1 MQDKDCPPAAA
12 SPDPSADFEGEMAR
26 DPALRNLMAKA
37 LRFAAD
43 VEQKPRHCRRKDC
56 RRAASC
62 QFVFDRNGGG
72 DCGADI
78 DGRTVDRA
86 ALVLAFLVRLTR
98 RTGTQGGGDGATA
111 PAPGPASAR

>member
-1 MQDKDCPPAAA
+1 MQDKDYPPAPS
-12 SPDPSADFEGEMAR
+12 SPDPSANFAGEMTR
-26 DPALRNLMAKA
+26 NPALSDLMAKA
-37 LRFAAD
+37 MRFAAD

-56 RRAASC
+56 RRAVSC

-72 DCGADI
+72 HCGADI

-98 RTGTQGGGDGATA
+98 RPGTQGGVDGATA
-111 PAPGPASAR
+111 PAPAPASAR